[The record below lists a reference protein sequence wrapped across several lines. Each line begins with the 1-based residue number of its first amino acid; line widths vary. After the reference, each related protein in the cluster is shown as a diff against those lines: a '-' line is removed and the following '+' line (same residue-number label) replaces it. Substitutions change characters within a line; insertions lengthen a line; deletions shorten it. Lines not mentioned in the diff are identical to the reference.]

1 MVIKKYKSKSKKK
14 RKSKSKTI
22 QNMKINTKTKKN
34 IMNGGGYNQYPQQN
48 FAYSQNGYPMNLNN
62 QNEMNRRKK
71 MIIKIIEKM
80 IRNRK
85 KIEKQKTEFKGKRAY
100 TEIPEAY

>member
-1 MVIKKYKSKSKKK
+1 MVIKKYKSKKK

-34 IMNGGGYNQYPQQN
+34 IMNGGGYNQLPQQN
-48 FAYSQNGYPMNLNN
+48 FAYSQNGYPMNLSN

-100 TEIPEAY
+100 NQIPEAY